1 MSTTYILYQTIHD
14 AEGEEV
20 KASRWPCSGLRDAIA
35 DLHHTRTAHC
45 DGVQY
50 KLARYQPW
58 NDTLLLTVQNGS
70 EFKTGWFEERT
81 LAVIGITRTS
91 ARRLS
96 RMLDCEWSA

>member
-1 MSTTYILYQTIHD
+1 MSATYILYQTIRD

-20 KASRWPCSGLRDAIA
+20 GANRWPCSGLRDAIA

-50 KLARYQPW
+50 RLAHYQPW
-58 NDTLLLTVQNGS
+58 NDTLLLTVQNGV
-70 EFKTGWFEERT
+70 EFKTGCTEERT
-81 LAVIGITRTS
+81 LAVIGISRTS

-96 RMLDCEWSA
+96 RMLGCEWGA